1 MIRTTGSSGSMGLTT
16 VCVEVLGSMEYLVS
30 IVSVSDELLLM
41 GLVKRII
48 NMLAASEVLLV
59 WVKLF
64 PIRLNSS
71 FPWSSIFIVSASL
84 FLTVHYSLI
93 FSSSLLLIDLLCFPR
108 FRFYPQDTHQVL
120 RRA

>member
-30 IVSVSDELLLM
+30 IVSVSDGLLLM

-84 FLTVHYSLI
+84 FLNCSLFTHLLVI
-93 FSSSLLLIDLLCFPR
+93 VIINWSIVFSSI
-108 FRFYPQDTHQVL
+108 
-120 RRA
+120 